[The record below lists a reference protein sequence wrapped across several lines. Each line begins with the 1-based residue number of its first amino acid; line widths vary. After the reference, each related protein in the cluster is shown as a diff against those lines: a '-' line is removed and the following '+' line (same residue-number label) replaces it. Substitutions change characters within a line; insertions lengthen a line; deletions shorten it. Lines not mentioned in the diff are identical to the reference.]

1 MAEAVA
7 PPAPLREKGRRHEQG
22 GQCKNRATAEA
33 LTTRESGS
41 HRGDDTSEFRSGPEK
56 KKGRGKEKGSGVIVS
71 PHSQSLRPAARA
83 RKLGER
89 PSASRH
95 CRVSKFN
102 PNRTRLCLPRPPWPA
117 TSQPVPPAR
126 TSSPNHFFIT
136 IPSPTDT
143 PAILPPQNH
152 PQHPN
157 DELPITLP
165 APRAPP
171 PSARQPATTRLR
183 FNHLTN

>member
-126 TSSPNHFFIT
+126 TSSPNQIFIT
-136 IPSPTDT
+136 IPRPEIPPPSYHPKTTRNT
-143 PAILPPQNH
+143 PMTNYNFH
-152 PQHPN
+152 
-157 DELPITLP
+157 
-165 APRAPP
+165 APHT